1 MILETAASVSG
12 FWALRRLIHMG
23 VVRDLRA
30 PRVPFTHMPNAFGLP
45 PDRVQEV
52 HISTI
57 GAKRLIEWL
66 VLPPQATGRRL
77 PAILVMHGLMNA
89 GID

>member
-23 VVRDLRA
+23 IVRSLRA

-66 VLPPQATGRRL
+66 VLPPQFTERPV
-77 PAILVMHGLMNA
+77 PAVLVMHGLMNA

>member
-1 MILETAASVSG
+1 M
-12 FWALRRLIHMG
+12 WALARLFHIG
-23 VVRDLRA
+23 VVRGLRA
-30 PRVPFTHMPNAFGLP
+30 PRVPFAHMPNAFGLP
-45 PDRVQEV
+45 PARVQEV

-66 VLPPQATGRRL
+66 VLPPQFTERPVTAV
-77 PAILVMHGLMNA
+77 LVVHGLMNA

>member
-1 MILETAASVSG
+1 MILETAATVNSV
-12 FWALRRLIHMG
+12 WALPRLFHIG
-23 VVRDLRA
+23 VVRGLRA

-57 GAKRLIEWL
+57 GAKRLIEGL
-66 VLPPQATGRRL
+66 VLPPQATGRHL
-77 PAILVMHGLMNA
+77 PAVLVVHGLVNA
-89 GID
+89 GVD